1 MTEKELQ
8 QYLLRTYPREDSGCD
23 WKEMKNLRN
32 SFSGDEHKDVISYL
46 SGISNMEGGQLVIG
60 VADKTL
66 DIVGTDL
73 SQFSFNAV
81 SVVPKMVEMCPNLPS
96 EGLRVEEFVTADTAK
111 VVWVIHIPKHLP
123 RRPVLAHRKKWQ
135 RIGDSLELL
144 TREREDVILNE
155 EIMPHDWSAEIVED
169 ATIADLDERAVAKA
183 REGFCRRFSDK
194 AVEVKEWSVKK
205 FLDKARVTI
214 NGKITRTALLLLG
227 KEESAHYLNHIAEM
241 DWKLQTSDERVAK
254 LFYPPFLI
262 TAVELRNVIRNYEIK
277 IFPTS
282 ELLPLTVPKYEQRS
296 ILEALHNC
304 ILHQDYT
311 RNERIV
317 VTETADCL
325 TFKNAGA
332 FYDGNY
338 KEYIETERTPVK
350 YRNPFLQTAMVN
362 LKMIDSQGFGIRDM
376 FESQKSRYLPM
387 PDYDQST
394 DTHVVLSMPGR
405 VINEE
410 YSTILMENANLS
422 LTDAFLLDRVQ
433 RGKLISKE
441 DHARLKGMTLVEGR
455 YPHPFVSRRI
465 ARITHREVEYTNL
478 KGFDNDYYKDLIVRA
493 LREHGH
499 LTRANIDRL
508 LMPKLPATLNDEQ
521 RRNRIEYLLKV
532 LRKAGKIKVGAKKCW
547 ELGGNS
553 VK

>member
-1 MTEKELQ
+1 
-8 QYLLRTYPREDSGCD
+8 
-23 WKEMKNLRN
+23 
-32 SFSGDEHKDVISYL
+32 
-46 SGISNMEGGQLVIG
+46 
-60 VADKTL
+60 
-66 DIVGTDL
+66 
-73 SQFSFNAV
+73 
-81 SVVPKMVEMCPNLPS
+81 
-96 EGLRVEEFVTADTAK
+96 
-111 VVWVIHIPKHLP
+111 
-123 RRPVLAHRKKWQ
+123 
-135 RIGDSLELL
+135 
-144 TREREDVILNE
+144 
-155 EIMPHDWSAEIVED
+155 
-169 ATIADLDERAVAKA
+169 
-183 REGFCRRFSDK
+183 
-194 AVEVKEWSVKK
+194 
-205 FLDKARVTI
+205 
-214 NGKITRTALLLLG
+214 
-227 KEESAHYLNHIAEM
+227 
-241 DWKLQTSDERVAK
+241 
-254 LFYPPFLI
+254 
-262 TAVELRNVIRNYEIK
+262 
-277 IFPTS
+277 
-282 ELLPLTVPKYEQRS
+282 
-296 ILEALHNC
+296 
-304 ILHQDYT
+304 
-311 RNERIV
+311 
-317 VTETADCL
+317 
-325 TFKNAGA
+325 
-332 FYDGNY
+332 
-338 KEYIETERTPVK
+338 
-350 YRNPFLQTAMVN
+350 
-362 LKMIDSQGFGIRDM
+362 
-376 FESQKSRYLPM
+376 M